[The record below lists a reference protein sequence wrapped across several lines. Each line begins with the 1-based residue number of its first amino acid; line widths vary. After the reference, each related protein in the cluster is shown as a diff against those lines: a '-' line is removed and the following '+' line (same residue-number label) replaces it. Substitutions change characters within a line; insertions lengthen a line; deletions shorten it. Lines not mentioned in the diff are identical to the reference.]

1 MLDPELSLVDV
12 RAYFVRHRNALL
24 VRGRM
29 SPMYMDYYMHLMQH
43 QLKQTEAQ
51 DDLLK
56 VLLAALVLHLASRP
70 QDESC
75 AWTVNLQKPL
85 MNLFVAGGSRPGRVT
100 GRIFTEDIREDREG
114 LFISQSVRPNHPPR
128 QSMVPVEGAD
138 ILSLVESFY
147 TQSEQRLTRLFQLDD
162 EEFVQISAE
171 PDCDEAW
178 LEALTQADLAD
189 LGEREHL
196 TLLETRGYVFDCG
209 CAAERLYPLIARLPE
224 EDLTFVF
231 EDGVAVIQCPRC
243 GARYHVTRERF
254 DDWREQQAEGGA
266 S

>member
-1 MLDPELSLVDV
+1 MIAEAYPSSWYVATARGLVEYPSLNGAVSADVCVVGAGYTGLS
-12 RAYFVRHRNALL
+12 
-24 VRGRM
+24 
-29 SPMYMDYYMHLMQH
+29 
-43 QLKQTEAQ
+43 
-51 DDLLK
+51 
-56 VLLAALVLHLASRP
+56 AALHLAGRGYSVVVLDAQRVGWGA
-70 QDESC
+70 SGR
-75 AWTVNLQKPL
+75 N
-85 MNLFVAGGSRPGRVT
+85 GGQIGT
-100 GRIFTEDIREDREG
+100 G
-114 LFISQSVRPNHPPR
+114 
-128 QSMVPVEGAD
+128 
-138 ILSLVESFY
+138 
-147 TQSEQRLTRLFQLDD
+147 QR
-162 EEFVQISAE
+162 
-171 PDCDEAW
+171 CDEAW